1 MQADQAFVKGI
12 SNSHSS
18 ISVSGV
24 DVSIFSCTSIIR
36 YNISY
41 GNIAL
46 NVFIVLAGN
55 IRRTAR
61 PTIVLK

>member
-1 MQADQAFVKGI
+1 MHADQAFVKGI

-18 ISVSGV
+18 ISV
-24 DVSIFSCTSIIR
+24 DVSIFSCASMIR

-46 NVFIVLAGN
+46 NVFIVLVGN